1 MVSPC
6 QNVKI
11 SLAQVINIYAADK
24 TQEYQ
29 TLFFVRVLSTSC
41 SVSPVSRLQD
51 TVMRFLLVLDTVGDG
66 EESREVVP
74 PAPHFGEDTGTRY
87 S

>member
-41 SVSPVSRLQD
+41 DVSPVPSLQD

-66 EESREVVP
+66 EESRV
-74 PAPHFGEDTGTRY
+74 
-87 S
+87 